1 MTPTDPLL
9 ALDAVRD
16 RVDAFMRQ
24 AESTQARYLRCGAG
38 CASCCH
44 LERSAF
50 SVEVEAIRRWL
61 SAHPAVA
68 ARAEERLPRADR
80 CVYLEDDD
88 RCGIYPVRPTL
99 CRTHGPA
106 VRAEGALGWCALNF
120 AALEPSEVERAV
132 PASAIL
138 DVELVNRM
146 LVVVNAAYLAA
157 SGGPVRQ
164 PLRAALTG
172 ARARA
177 TKESP

>member
-9 ALDAVRD
+9 ALAAVRE

-61 SAHPAVA
+61 GANPEVA
-68 ARAEERLPRADR
+68 ARAAERLPRADR

-88 RCGIYPVRPTL
+88 LCGIYPVRPTL

-106 VRAEGALGWCALNF
+106 VRAEGALRWCALNF
-120 AALEPSEVERAV
+120 ADLEPGEVERVV
-132 PASAIL
+132 PASATL

-146 LVVVNAAYLAA
+146 LVVVNAAFLSAE
-157 SGGPVRQ
+157 GGPARQ
-164 PLRAALTG
+164 PLRAALTD
-172 ARARA
+172 A
-177 TKESP
+177 